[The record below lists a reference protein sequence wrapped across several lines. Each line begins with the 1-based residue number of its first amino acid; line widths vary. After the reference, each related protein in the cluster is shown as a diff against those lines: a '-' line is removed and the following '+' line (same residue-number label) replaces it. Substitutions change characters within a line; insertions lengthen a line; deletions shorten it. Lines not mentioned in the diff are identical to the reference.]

1 MRCYES
7 NTCVVALF
15 VAVSLLVLAGEGKE
29 TAINVYAENGWGS
42 AALRPAMIWQGF
54 HFRWLRTELGFE
66 TPHRL
71 GSVSSY
77 ISNVSSNCQ
86 NQSTTLQQNCS
97 VRGTYKVQFTPGVS
111 GDYAYPKVF
120 YSLVASTNTSNI
132 LLLPGNWTFSFEDNS
147 TSDPVPHAET
157 ARDINITLPLS
168 QPLLPSQA
176 FQLLLQGFQIEMKCI
191 PSAAHPCNS
200 DAIWAYYLNM
210 SLAQDCFMQAEK
222 KVSSWADIQYSQ
234 YCATSVP
241 LSARLWCVLFILDL
255 AVGGRPHMEEENP
268 IITRWHTM

>member
-1 MRCYES
+1 MHYCES
-7 NTCVVALF
+7 STCVVVLF
-15 VAVSLLVLAGEGKE
+15 VGVSLLILAGEGKE
-29 TAINVYAENGWGS
+29 AITRAYIGNGWGS
-42 AALRPAMIWQGF
+42 ASLRPAMIWQGF
-54 HFRWLRTELGFE
+54 HFRWLRRELGFE

-86 NQSTTLQQNCS
+86 NQSTTPQPQQNCS
-97 VRGTYKVQFTPGVS
+97 VCGTYKVQFTPGVS

-120 YSLVASTNTSNI
+120 YSTVASTNAFNI

-147 TSDPVPHAET
+147 TSDPVPHADT
-157 ARDINITLPLS
+157 ARDINITLPLP

-191 PSAAHPCNS
+191 PSAGHPCNS

-210 SLAQDCFMQAEK
+210 SLAQDCFMQTGE
-222 KVSSWADIQYSQ
+222 KVSSDIQYSQ
-234 YCATSVP
+234 CRVTSVS
-241 LSARLWCVLFILDL
+241 LSTRLWCVLFILVL
-255 AVGGRPHMEEENP
+255 AVGGHPHMGEENP
-268 IITRWHTM
+268 TITRWPTM